1 MNGDNERVI
10 EPARGRAPL
19 HAREL
24 WRFRELVYFLAWRDI
39 KVRYRQTVLGIAWAV
54 LQPVLLM
61 LVFTGIF
68 SRLARVPSEGVPYP
82 LFAFTALVPWTLF
95 STALAQSSASVVASQ
110 NLIRKVYFPRLAIPV
125 STMLSALV
133 DFGLAL
139 VVLLA
144 MVAWYGVPLTSR
156 VLWLPPLILLAL
168 AAALGIGL
176 WLSAL
181 NVQYRDVQYV
191 IPFLTQLW
199 LFATPI
205 AYPSSLVHAPWRDVL
220 ALNPLAGVVEGFRW
234 ALLGTGRAPGGMI
247 AISAAAT
254 LLILGGG
261 VLYFLRV
268 ERTFADVV

>member
-1 MNGDNERVI
+1 MNDERVI
-10 EPARGRAPL
+10 EPARGWAPL
-19 HAREL
+19 RAREL
-24 WRFRELVYFLAWRDI
+24 WRSRELVYFLAWRDI

-54 LQPVLLM
+54 LQPVLMM

-139 VVLLA
+139 LVLLA
-144 MVAWYGVPLTSR
+144 LAAWYGVPLTPR

-181 NVQYRDVQYV
+181 NVLYRDVQYV

-205 AYPSSLVHAPWRDVL
+205 AYPSSLLDPRWRDVL

-247 AISAAAT
+247 AISTAAT
-254 LLILGGG
+254 LCILVGG
-261 VLYFLRV
+261 VLYFLRM